1 MTAAGAAVRFPNA
14 VDTPERAVYST
25 NHRNVALPRRPLP
38 NRVKT
43 APLLA
48 ALVALSSLPAAAALP
63 GPAGF
68 SFAKGAKFTVAGY
81 AAGKPALSGF
91 PVLVRL
97 QANSPAGFSYADLQN
112 PATGADLC
120 FVDMGGNGLPFEI
133 DTWNASGESLV
144 WVRLPS
150 MTNGTE
156 FVMCWGGGT
165 SGKTVCDASPFS
177 GYVGVWHMSEA
188 SGTVADSSGYGR
200 HAVPMGATNVSVS
213 VSGKIG
219 GARQNATSSSGRV
232 YLQAPDYDSL
242 SVGSSFVVSGWFDSK
257 GVPGGDMRLVSRKF
271 AFDENGGWEILVKDS
286 GKSPKV
292 RGGTN
297 AKQVEGTF
305 NPILKD
311 TGWQFV
317 AVVFDGTGATTYQ
330 NGALVK
336 SGTIVAATDNG
347 KTLGIGS
354 YGGGDNTTSFF
365 IGDMDEVRL
374 RPGVPANAAD
384 WVSAEYS
391 TVADA
396 AFLTAG
402 EAESYEELVDLAAGV
417 SVTSVAYTN
426 ATASVSVQA
435 LGAGAASADVLLQ
448 LAATDDFAA
457 PLWSTNYAVQA
468 AGARTIPIAGLAT
481 NATYWVRAF
490 VTNSLLDSVSAGPVS
505 FTTLPPGAP
514 AGTASFAG
522 RGMTTLS
529 ATATLSALGAGSA
542 AATARLEA
550 AANEWFEGVVLRT
563 ADAAAAPGAAQAL
576 VLADL
581 EPGSIYWLRVRFTNE
596 WGLEAVVPLGVAYT
610 LGEGGADGVWVD
622 SLGSGNGTSPDSA
635 LPTIREALALA
646 GSGDTIWVRGGPD
659 RLYEIGS
666 PADTIALSAGKEG
679 ISIRAW
685 GGEGPAEVSVSAD
698 YARNAGGAPVVSNL
712 AAHATLQGLRFS
724 FTKDSL
730 GVRGVSACCLVR
742 NAAPFLTLSG
752 CEFRLVG
759 DLPDGGNSRSLSTWL
774 LDETTFES
782 TNLLVEGCSFFNC
795 RQASRGADGTLF
807 RVRSNARFA
816 GNVFSNVTT
825 LLTGIQLEGNRC
837 TGAFSFVSNVVFQAG
852 GPNRGLFHG
861 GFAGPRGAAEVA
873 YNRFVNDDGPPWGWI
888 FAKSRETLQNGLVFH
903 HNTVVGFRA
912 FIVGDSLGYI
922 ATQLDAPVFDNVF
935 VLATDATNI
944 VENSTCP
951 IQGYAP
957 SSSGWRPTMFK
968 TGSYYRNNALL
979 AGAFNGGTAAEVQG
993 YDWSYDITEGL
1004 EIDTV
1009 FALDA
1014 ATAQAVTNA
1023 FLSAGKD
1030 VPANAV
1036 ASAPPPVFA
1045 DTANPFSPNFY
1056 RIRAS
1061 RQAGVFNYG
1070 RSGWTGENGEW
1081 PEWLGALPPL
1091 YPAATMLILK

>member
-14 VDTPERAVYST
+14 VDTPTHAVYST
-25 NHRNVALPRRPLP
+25 NRKDAALPRRPLP

-48 ALVALSSLPAAAALP
+48 ALVALSSLPAVAALP
-63 GPAGF
+63 GLESVA
-68 SFAKGAKFTVAGY
+68 FAKGAKFAVAGY
-81 AAGKPALSGF
+81 AGAEPLAGF
-91 PVLVRL
+91 PVLVCISNN
-97 QANSPAGFSYADLQN
+97 APAGFSYADVRN
-112 PATGADLC
+112 ASAADRNAIDLA
-120 FVDMGGNGLPFEI
+120 FVDMEGEGLPFEI
-133 DTWNASGESLV
+133 DTWDPTGASLV

-156 FVMCWGGGT
+156 FVMCWG
-165 SGKTVCDASPFS
+165 SLSPGKAVCDESPFS

-188 SGTVADSSGYGR
+188 SGTVADSSGHSLAATPAGTNAENLSIAGAGPVGNGR
-200 HAVPMGATNVSVS
+200 QCADKAYLSVDNAAYLEVGDRFA
-213 VSGKIG
+213 VSGLF
-219 GARQNATSSSGRV
+219 AVSSS
-232 YLQAPDYDSL
+232 QT
-242 SVGSSFVVSGWFDSK
+242 
-257 GVPGGDMRLVSRKF
+257 GDARFFSRKKRG
-271 AFDENGGWEILVKDS
+271 ESTGGWEVIKKGNAVAARGAS
-286 GKSPKV
+286 GDNMADYTPSPALAQGGWRHIV
-292 RGGTN
+292 AVYDGGTATLYEN
-297 AKQVEGTF
+297 GSQKAS
-305 NPILKD
+305 
-311 TGWQFV
+311 
-317 AVVFDGTGATTYQ
+317 AAAGA
-330 NGALVK
+330 
-336 SGTIVAATDNG
+336 AATDNDNS
-347 KTLGIGS
+347 LSIGS
-354 YGGGDNTTSFF
+354 YSGGASSYLVGSV
-365 IGDMDEVRL
+365 DECRL
-374 RPGVPANAAD
+374 LDAVPSAA
-384 WVSAEYS
+384 WAKAEYD
-391 TVADA
+391 TMADP

-402 EAESYEELVDLAAGV
+402 EAESYGELVDLAAGV

-426 ATASVSVQA
+426 AAVVAAVQA
-435 LGAGAASADVLLQ
+435 LGAGAASADVLVQ
-448 LAATDDFAA
+448 LAATDNFAA

-468 AGARTIPIAGLAT
+468 AGARTIPLAGLAT
-481 NATYWVRAF
+481 NATYWVRAL

-505 FTTLPPGAP
+505 FATLAPGAP
-514 AGTASFAG
+514 AGTAAFAG
-522 RGMTTLS
+522 RGTTTLS
-529 ATATLSALGAGSA
+529 ATAVLSALGAGSA
-542 AATARLEA
+542 SATARLEA

-581 EPGSIYWLRVRFTNE
+581 EPGSVYWLRVRFTNE

-610 LGEGGADGVWVD
+610 LGEGGADGLWID
-622 SLGSGNGTSPDSA
+622 SLGTGNGTSPGSA

-646 GSGDTIWVRGGPD
+646 GAGDTIWVRGGPD
-659 RLYEIGS
+659 RLYEIEF
-666 PADTIALSAGKEG
+666 PADSIALSADKEG

-730 GVRGVSACCLVR
+730 GVRGVPACCLVR

-774 LDETTFES
+774 LDETTFEA

-795 RQASRGADGTLF
+795 RQASRGAGCTLF
-807 RVRSNARFA
+807 RVRDNARFA
-816 GNVFSNVTT
+816 GNVFSNVAT
-825 LLTGIQLEGNRC
+825 LLTGIQLEDNRC
-837 TGAFSFVSNVVFQAG
+837 TGPFSFVSNVVFQAG

-935 VLATDATNI
+935 VLATDV

-1014 ATAQAVTNA
+1014 ATAQAVANA

-1036 ASAPPPVFA
+1036 VPAPPPEFA
-1045 DTANPFSPNFY
+1045 ETADPFSPNFY
-1056 RIRAS
+1056 RIKAS
-1061 RQAGVFNYG
+1061 RQAGAFNYG

-1091 YPAATMLILK
+1091 YPEATMLILR